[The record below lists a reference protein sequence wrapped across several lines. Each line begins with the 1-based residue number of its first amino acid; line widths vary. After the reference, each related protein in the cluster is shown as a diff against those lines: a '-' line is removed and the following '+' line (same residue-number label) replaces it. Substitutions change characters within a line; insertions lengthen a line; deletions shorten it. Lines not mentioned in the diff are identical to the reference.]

1 MALAE
6 TTASA
11 QAVAA
16 PAEVAIASA
25 EAKTTPTE
33 VANSFCRSYDS
44 PSKSYRSSNRLT
56 YVLK

>member
-25 EAKTTPTE
+25 ETKTTPME

-44 PSKSYRSSNRLT
+44 PSKSCRSSSRLT
-56 YVLK
+56 HVLK

>member
-33 VANSFCRSYDS
+33 IANSFCRSYDS
-44 PSKSYRSSNRLT
+44 PSKSCRSSNRLT
-56 YVLK
+56 HVLK